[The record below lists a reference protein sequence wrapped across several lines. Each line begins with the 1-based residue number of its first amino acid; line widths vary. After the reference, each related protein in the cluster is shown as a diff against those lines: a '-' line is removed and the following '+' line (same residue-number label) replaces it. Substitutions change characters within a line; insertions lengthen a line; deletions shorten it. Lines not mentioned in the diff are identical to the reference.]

1 MPNQRNCDGREW
13 AGPYSNVVD
22 KATANGVTTDG
33 NGNFEIRVTGLPV
46 TLIAK
51 YVGFQNKSIEV
62 TNAAATIVFK
72 LDPNNSLD
80 EVVVTG
86 NRSKVRSVNSAVPID
101 KLYAED
107 LKSSG
112 QVTFDKMLA
121 YKIRPLIQSS
131 YF

>member
-1 MPNQRNCDGREW
+1 MPKQSKGCDGREW
-13 AGPYSNVVD
+13 AALPYSNVVD

-80 EVVVTG
+80 EVVTG
-86 NRSKVRSVNSAVPID
+86 NRSKV
-101 KLYAED
+101 
-107 LKSSG
+107 
-112 QVTFDKMLA
+112 QV
-121 YKIRPLIQSS
+121 YLIQLFLLISCMLKTLRTGR
-131 YF
+131 

>member
-1 MPNQRNCDGREW
+1 MNAQTIKGIVTDENGQ
-13 AGPYSNVVD
+13 ALPYSNVVD

-62 TNAAATIVFK
+62 TNSAATIVFK

-86 NRSKVRSVNSAVPID
+86 NRSKCEAYSTQLFL
-101 KLYAED
+101 LYAED

-121 YKIRPLIQSS
+121 YKIRPLIQ
-131 YF
+131 

>member
-1 MPNQRNCDGREW
+1 MPKQSKVVTDENGQ
-13 AGPYSNVVD
+13 ALPYSNVVD
-22 KATANGVTTDG
+22 KATNGVTTDG

-86 NRSKVRSVNSAVPID
+86 NRSKVRSVLNSAVPID

-112 QVTFDKMLA
+112 QVTFDKMLQN
-121 YKIRPLIQSS
+121 PVL
-131 YF
+131 

>member
-1 MPNQRNCDGREW
+1 MVLLLTEM
-13 AGPYSNVVD
+13 VIL
-22 KATANGVTTDG
+22 KL
-33 NGNFEIRVTGLPV
+33 VTGLPV

-72 LDPNNSLD
+72 LDPNSLD

-86 NRSKVRSVNSAVPID
+86 NRSKVRSVLNSAVPID

-112 QVTFDKMLA
+112 QVTLT
-121 YKIRPLIQSS
+121 RC
-131 YF
+131 

>member
-1 MPNQRNCDGREW
+1 
-13 AGPYSNVVD
+13 VD
-22 KATANGVTTDG
+22 
-33 NGNFEIRVTGLPV
+33 LPV

-62 TNAAATIVFK
+62 MPLLRFFK
-72 LDPNNSLD
+72 PDPNNSLD
-80 EVVVTG
+80 EVVVTETDQ
-86 NRSKVRSVNSAVPID
+86 SAKCIKSAVPID

-121 YKIRPLIQSS
+121 YKVPSFNSS
-131 YF
+131 NLLFLMQQLTLTQQICVV

>member
-1 MPNQRNCDGREW
+1 MPKQSKELWDENGQ
-13 AGPYSNVVD
+13 ALPYSNVVD

-62 TNAAATIVFK
+62 TNSAATIVFK

-86 NRSKVRSVNSAVPID
+86 NRSKVRSVLNSAVPI
-101 KLYAED
+101 
-107 LKSSG
+107 
-112 QVTFDKMLA
+112 VC
-121 YKIRPLIQSS
+121 
-131 YF
+131 

>member
-1 MPNQRNCDGREW
+1 VTDENGQ
-13 AGPYSNVVD
+13 ALPYSNVVD

-51 YVGFQNKSIEV
+51 YVGFHKSIEV

-86 NRSKVRSVNSAVPID
+86 NRSKVRVLNSAVPID
-101 KLYAED
+101 SCM
-107 LKSSG
+107 LKTLSLVG
-112 QVTFDKMLA
+112 
-121 YKIRPLIQSS
+121 R
-131 YF
+131 

>member
-1 MPNQRNCDGREW
+1 MNAQTIKGIVTDENGQ
-13 AGPYSNVVD
+13 ALPYSNVVD

-33 NGNFEIRVTGLPV
+33 NGNFEIRVGLPV

-62 TNAAATIVFK
+62 TNSAATIVFK

-86 NRSKVRSVNSAVPID
+86 NRSKVRSVLNSAVPID
-101 KLYAED
+101 KLYAEE
-107 LKSSG
+107 
-112 QVTFDKMLA
+112 V
-121 YKIRPLIQSS
+121 
-131 YF
+131 